1 MSQVFT
7 KFSWSQDWSP
17 EFLFIEY
24 VVLLNHPIEDQQMS
38 CEYTVKHARFRSLE
52 WVNHSNVL
60 KGMDK

>member
-1 MSQVFT
+1 MSQVFK

-24 VVLLNHPIEDQQMS
+24 VVLLNHLIEDQQMS
-38 CEYTVKHARFRSLE
+38 CEYIVKHVRFRSLE
-52 WVNHSNVL
+52 WVNHSKVL